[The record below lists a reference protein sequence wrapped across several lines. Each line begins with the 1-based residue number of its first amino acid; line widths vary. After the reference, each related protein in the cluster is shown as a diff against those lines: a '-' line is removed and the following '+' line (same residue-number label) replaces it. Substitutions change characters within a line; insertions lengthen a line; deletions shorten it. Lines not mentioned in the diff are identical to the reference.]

1 MDWLPTLSEGSGPVY
16 RRIVD
21 ALSNDIASGRLRR
34 GQQLPTHRALAQALR
49 IDLTTVTRAYGEA
62 RRRGLLDAR
71 VGQGTFVSETTTRAT
86 VDIPHPVKI
95 DLSMNVPPQPIEANL
110 DTRIAQGFASIQK
123 EAGFSAFLNYQRP
136 GGGDED
142 RDTAANWLRVRVPKA
157 QTDRLVI
164 YPGSQA
170 AIFNVLLS
178 LSSPG
183 DVVLT
188 EALTYPGIK
197 AAAGKLGL
205 RLVGVTMDEQGILPD
220 ALGSACRQHKPKAV
234 YLVPTM
240 HNPTTV
246 TLSPSRRKAIAEI
259 IRKAGAIL
267 IEDDAYGSLDPSVSP
282 IANLIPERTY
292 LAVSLS
298 KCIAPALRLSF
309 LLAPDVAAEQIL
321 RNNLQATT
329 QMAPPLMV
337 ALVMHWLRSGVVD
350 QIVTAIRNEAIGR
363 QQLAAKLLK
372 GQSFAACPKGHHV
385 WLSLPRHWNR
395 GDFVAHVLREG
406 LAVVASEAFA
416 VDQAAAPHAVRVSL
430 GAARNRTELS
440 TALQLLSAA
449 LRTSIAAVQVV

>member
-1 MDWLPTLSEGSGPVY
+1 M
-16 RRIVD
+16 
-21 ALSNDIASGRLRR
+21 
-34 GQQLPTHRALAQALR
+34 
-49 IDLTTVTRAYGEA
+49 
-62 RRRGLLDAR
+62 
-71 VGQGTFVSETTTRAT
+71 
-86 VDIPHPVKI
+86 
-95 DLSMNVPPQPIEANL
+95 
-110 DTRIAQGFASIQK
+110 
-123 EAGFSAFLNYQRP
+123 
-136 GGGDED
+136 
-142 RDTAANWLRVRVPKA
+142 
-157 QTDRLVI
+157 
-164 YPGSQA
+164 
-170 AIFNVLLS
+170 
-178 LSSPG
+178 
-183 DVVLT
+183 
-188 EALTYPGIK
+188 
-197 AAAGKLGL
+197 
-205 RLVGVTMDEQGILPD
+205 
-220 ALGSACRQHKPKAV
+220 
-234 YLVPTM
+234 
-240 HNPTTV
+240 
-246 TLSPSRRKAIAEI
+246 
-259 IRKAGAIL
+259 
-267 IEDDAYGSLDPSVSP
+267 
-282 IANLIPERTY
+282 
-292 LAVSLS
+292 SLS